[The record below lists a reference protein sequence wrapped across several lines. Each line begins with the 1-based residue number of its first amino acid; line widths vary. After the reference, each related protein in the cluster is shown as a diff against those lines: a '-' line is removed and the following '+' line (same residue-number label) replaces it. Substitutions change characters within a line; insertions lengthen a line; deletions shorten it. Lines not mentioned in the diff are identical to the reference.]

1 MGLIESFRVCG
12 MVVAQVNAGKLVSVI
27 AGIFRG
33 PVTDDGFP
41 NSFHLGGQ
49 GGMKRERKILR
60 HMVLAVL
67 LLGVSSGTRVPGQ
80 AQQFAGETDRS
91 FVNDSTTKTAR
102 ENYQRALSQYQAGR
116 YQEALSS
123 LQEALK
129 LDPNFAIA
137 HNSAGVVYDKLGR
150 SAEAINSCERA
161 VVLKPDLAVAHYN
174 LGVLY
179 DDASRTEEAIRSF
192 TIALRL
198 DPGDARAHFGLA
210 CINSRRGRYAEAID
224 DLKIAIALRPNYAEA
239 LN

>member
-27 AGIFRG
+27 ADVFRG

-49 GGMKRERKILR
+49 DGMKRERKILR

-67 LLGVSSGTRVPGQ
+67 LGVSFGTRVPGQ

-102 ENYQRALSQYQAGR
+102 ENYQRALSQYRSGR

-123 LQEALK
+123 LQEATK

-137 HNSAGVVYDKLGR
+137 HNSACVVYDKLGR
-150 SAEAINSCERA
+150 SAEA
-161 VVLKPDLAVAHYN
+161 
-174 LGVLY
+174 
-179 DDASRTEEAIRSF
+179 
-192 TIALRL
+192 
-198 DPGDARAHFGLA
+198 
-210 CINSRRGRYAEAID
+210 
-224 DLKIAIALRPNYAEA
+224 
-239 LN
+239 